1 MESAQGKASLKRC
14 RYNCLSIFFFSFLAR
29 SIRAT
34 DIPELIILDT
44 RSSRPEIRIETIYF
58 TQCVATW
65 DAHTDLINQSVKFAL
80 LYALPLLFV
89 SATYYQI
96 VRVLWRSARFTVAAQ
111 PLQRQANN
119 GQPQPTDEQ
128 QTRGE
133 AILTAVEY
141 FPFFFFLARIMVVSH
156 SDLGG

>member
-1 MESAQGKASLKRC
+1 
-14 RYNCLSIFFFSFLAR
+14 
-29 SIRAT
+29 
-34 DIPELIILDT
+34 LIILDT
-44 RSSRPEIRIETIYF
+44 RSSRPDIRIETIYF

-119 GQPQPTDEQ
+119 GQAQPATDEQ

-133 AILTAVEY
+133 AILTPVEY
-141 FPFFFFLARIMVVSH
+141 FPFFARSLAARTLADKLAAPAECVLRGQVRCN
-156 SDLGG
+156 